1 MPSMALYLREQKMNV
16 RDIAK
21 RLVITSETEKGPSPD
36 TVMRMLRDRDD
47 QATAAACA

>member
-36 TVMRMLRDRDD
+36 TVMRMLRDHGD
-47 QATAAACA
+47 QAAAAASA